1 MCFVPS
7 DLRISLNFVHICEQL
22 YAAKFQAISAT
33 TDVSIYC
40 EERKTKLL
48 IDIDKKIYIDKFR

>member
-22 YAAKFQAISAT
+22 YAATFQA

-40 EERKTKLL
+40 GERKKKLL
-48 IDIDKKIYIDKFR
+48 IDIYKKNIDKFR

>member
-1 MCFVPS
+1 MQ
-7 DLRISLNFVHICEQL
+7 LNFKL
-22 YAAKFQAISAT
+22 FST

-48 IDIDKKIYIDKFR
+48 IDIDKKKYRQISVAIFKI